1 MNHGSGQRNPV
12 RSGRRAVTGTAS
24 EDGSFTAMLVVLVLP
39 LILVAGLAFDGA
51 RALVLRANVIGATA
65 AAAQA
70 AAGESSTTASVQAAS
85 DVISGSGM
93 QAVSIAG
100 PSSSGVWCV
109 TAKGT
114 VDTVFLGVVGIN
126 QFTSTQESCAQ

>member
-1 MNHGSGQRNPV
+1 
-12 RSGRRAVTGTAS
+12 
-24 EDGSFTAMLVVLVLP
+24 
-39 LILVAGLAFDGA
+39 
-51 RALVLRANVIGATA
+51 
-65 AAAQA
+65 
-70 AAGESSTTASVQAAS
+70 
-85 DVISGSGM
+85 M

>member
-1 MNHGSGQRNPV
+1 
-12 RSGRRAVTGTAS
+12 
-24 EDGSFTAMLVVLVLP
+24 MLVVLVLP